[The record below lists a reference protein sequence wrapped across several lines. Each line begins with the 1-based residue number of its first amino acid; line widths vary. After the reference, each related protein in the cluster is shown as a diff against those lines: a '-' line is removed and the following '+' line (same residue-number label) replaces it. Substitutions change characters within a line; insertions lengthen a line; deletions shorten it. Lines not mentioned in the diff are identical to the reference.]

1 MNNLNNSGFG
11 QIWTNLYRYQTNQLA
26 QGRSLQSLGD
36 LIENVPQL
44 TTQSPFL
51 NQSSADLP
59 RFGIDDFAYEQI
71 PQQILSLL
79 RAGPGQARFAIYAY
93 GQSLKPAQIDPG
105 SGLVVNYQ
113 VTAEFATRT
122 VIRVEGDPNGRLRT
136 VVESFNVLPPD

>member
-1 MNNLNNSGFG
+1 MNNSGFG

-36 LIENVPQL
+36 LIENVPEL
-44 TTQSPFL
+44 TTKSPFL
-51 NQSSADLP
+51 NQSTVEQKY
-59 RFGIDDFAYEQI
+59 FGLDDFAYEQI

-79 RAGPGQARFAIYAY
+79 RGGAGQPRFAIYAY

-105 SGLVVNYQ
+105 SGQVVNYQ

-122 VIRVEGDPNGRLRT
+122 VVRVEGNPRGRIRM